1 MSIIIKKLENNR
13 EWLYLW
19 GKYITGVNLEEH
31 WAKSLLGSYSKKIN
45 KHRRIE
51 KNIVLN
57 ECNSEIFYLCGV
69 AKPYKWEKNFHL
81 ALRYKKGSKIT
92 ISKKGLN
99 LEMENAEELPINF
112 DITKC
117 NHIKKFDKKYSTCR
131 NWQFAY
137 LYQDMIRKGAYNGT
151 SKEIY

>member
-1 MSIIIKKLENNR
+1 M
-13 EWLYLW
+13 
-19 GKYITGVNLEEH
+19 
-31 WAKSLLGSYSKKIN
+31 GSYSKKIN

-57 ECNSEIFYLCGV
+57 ECNSETFYLCGV

-99 LEMENAEELPINF
+99 LEIENAEELPINF